1 MKNKLENEFIKK
13 LEAYFDKQFNDY
25 TKNRIM
31 MYLEEYRN
39 EFPPV
44 IITQRVIS
52 EDIVPNNT
60 TPSSYGKDIATFELF
75 TKEANEMCKFYDIT
89 LSDFL
94 NVKRHK
100 APTKIVGMRKVFCK
114 KMFEKYACNVYD
126 LVDFL
131 NVDRT
136 SVLYYLYGKNK
147 LPKTRKPNKINL

>member
-1 MKNKLENEFIKK
+1 MKNKLENEFIRK

-25 TKNRIM
+25 TKNRII

-39 EFPPV
+39 EIPPV
-44 IITQRVIS
+44 IITQKTNI
-52 EDIVPNNT
+52 DIDSIPFTKNL
-60 TPSSYGKDIATFELF
+60 SGKDVATFELL
-75 TKEANEMCKFYDIT
+75 TKEANEMCKFYDVT

-100 APTKIVGMRKVFCK
+100 APTKIVGMRKMFCK
-114 KMFEKYACNVYD
+114 KITEKYACSVYD

-147 LPKTRKPNKINL
+147 LPKTKKTINKINA